1 MAVSAGSSIVA
12 SEVPQ
17 RVTTSW
23 GTSCSMTT
31 NRIEFLVII
40 NMNIAVVWIPSTAEV
55 DCFWTWKDNNNYWTY
70 TTASNSVKIRNNA
83 HTITRSK
90 DSNGLNVLTVTTTA
104 NTTIVIVAI

>member
-70 TTASNSVKIRNNA
+70 TTGTNSVKIRNNA
-83 HTITRSK
+83 HTITRST
-90 DSNGLNVLTVTTTA
+90 SNNNHTITVTTTS
-104 NTTIVIVAI
+104 NTCISIIAL